1 MYKKI
6 ISLMAASIILVPSIH
21 AFSLRLNVPVA
32 GSNEVSDCS
41 NCSPK
46 SGGYSVRGIFGM
58 FGLGYAVGTFDYG
71 YPSTGYYDT
80 GTKITANAV
89 DLSGSFSFITV
100 GVGSIISGTLEGKW
114 GYDET
119 DTDTNNPAAGY
130 TRTRNYLV
138 DTKRTLDGSMTGT
151 TSFINFDFGIG
162 PVDLL
167 IGYRMWNTKFKHKLI
182 GTSKT
187 TTTYTPD
194 LGVDSTTTTS
204 VNLPQSDGKADFNQ
218 ITAGIG
224 FGF

>member
-32 GSNEVSDCS
+32 GTNEVSDCS

-58 FGLGYAVGTFDYG
+58 FGLGYAVGTFDWG
-71 YPSTGYYDT
+71 YPSTSNTTDQ
-80 GTKITANAV
+80 KITANAV

-100 GVGSIISGTLEGKW
+100 GVGSIMSGTLEGKY
-114 GYDET
+114 GYT
-119 DTDTNNPAAGY
+119 DTETTENYPATGY

-204 VNLPQSDGKADFNQ
+204 VNLPQGDGKADFNQ

>member
-1 MYKKI
+1 
-6 ISLMAASIILVPSIH
+6 MAASIILVPSIH

-32 GSNEVSDCS
+32 GSYEVDDCS
-41 NCSPK
+41 GCSPK
-46 SGGYSVRGIFGM
+46 SGGYSIRGIFGM
-58 FGLGYAVGTFDYG
+58 FGLGYAVGTFDWG
-71 YPSTGYYDT
+71 YPSTYNTTDQ
-80 GTKITANAV
+80 KLTANAV

-100 GVGSIISGTLEGKW
+100 GVGSIISGTIEGKY
-114 GYDET
+114 GYTNTEYDE
-119 DTDTNNPAAGY
+119 PATGY
-130 TRTRNYLV
+130 SRTQTWVV

-194 LGVDSTTTTS
+194 LGVDSTRTTS
-204 VNLPQSDGKADFNQ
+204 VNLPQSDGKTDFNQ

>member
-6 ISLMAASIILVPSIH
+6 IFLMAASIILVPSIH

-32 GSNEVSDCS
+32 GSYEVEDCS
-41 NCSPK
+41 GCSPK
-46 SGGYSVRGIFGM
+46 SGGYSIRGIFGM
-58 FGLGYAVGTFDYG
+58 FGLGYAVGTFDWG
-71 YPSTGYYDT
+71 YPSTSNTTDQ
-80 GTKITANAV
+80 KLTANAV

-100 GVGSIISGTLEGKW
+100 GVGSIMSGTIEGK
-114 GYDET
+114 Y
-119 DTDTNNPAAGY
+119 GY
-130 TRTRNYLV
+130 TNTETEENYPSTGTTKTLTTVV

-182 GTSKT
+182 GTSKHT
-187 TTTYTPD
+187 QTVTPD
-194 LGVDSTTTTS
+194 LGVNSSTTTS
-204 VNLPQSDGKADFNQ
+204 VNQSQGHGKVDFNQ

>member
-1 MYKKI
+1 
-6 ISLMAASIILVPSIH
+6 MAASIILVPSIH

-32 GSNEVSDCS
+32 GSYEVEGCSD
-41 NCSPK
+41 CSPK

-71 YPSTGYYDT
+71 YPSTSDES

-100 GVGSIISGTLEGKW
+100 GVGSIISGTLEGKY
-114 GYDET
+114 GYNTTEKDI
-119 DTDTNNPAAGY
+119 PAAGY
-130 TRTRNYLV
+130 SRTQTWV
-138 DTKRTLDGSMTGT
+138 QDTKRTLDGPMTGT

-167 IGYRMWNTKFKHKLI
+167 IGYRMWKTKFKHKLI
-182 GTSKT
+182 GTKKYT
-187 TTTYTPD
+187 QTITPD
-194 LGVDSTTTTS
+194 IGYNSNTTTS
-204 VNLPQSDGKADFNQ
+204 INQSQGEGKVDFNQ